1 MADTQQLG
9 VRIPADLY
17 QQLRQHSERTGIPI
31 TRLVTDAVGALLQQR
46 ESHAA

>member
-17 QQLRQHSERTGIPI
+17 RDLKVMSERRGVPI
-31 TRLVTDAVGALLQQR
+31 AWIVVDAIKLHLARLNKQAG
-46 ESHAA
+46 